1 MTFFNTIGE
10 NQDELSKSIAQA
22 KSQEAKIMRCFKYYE
37 GKYPRLRFSPS
48 MVLKMSGLN
57 CPITSIRRAMTN
69 LSNEGRL
76 VKTNEKIK
84 GLYGKLEHLWSLPE
98 GPEEFKQNSLPF

>member
-10 NQDELSKSIAQA
+10 TQDELSKSIAQA

-48 MVLKMSGLN
+48 MVLKMTGLQ
-57 CPITSIRRAMTN
+57 CPLTSIRRAMTN
-69 LSNEGRL
+69 LSNEGKL
-76 VKTNEKIK
+76 VKTNVNMK
-84 GLYGKLEHLWSLPE
+84 GMYGKQEHLWSLPE
-98 GPEEFKQNSLPF
+98 EPETFKQKTLPF

>member
-48 MVLKMSGLN
+48 MVLKMTGHRLQRQGQYMFKTIN
-57 CPITSIRRAMTN
+57 LWMTCLSI
-69 LSNEGRL
+69 
-76 VKTNEKIK
+76 K
-84 GLYGKLEHLWSLPE
+84 
-98 GPEEFKQNSLPF
+98 